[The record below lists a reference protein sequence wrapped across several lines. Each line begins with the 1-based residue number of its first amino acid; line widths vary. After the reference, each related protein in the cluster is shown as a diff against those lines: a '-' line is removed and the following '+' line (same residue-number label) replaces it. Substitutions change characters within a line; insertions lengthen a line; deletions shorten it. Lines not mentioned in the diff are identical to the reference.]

1 MRMYQLDT
9 LRTFALGAVM
19 VEHYGGPWIHARFP
33 IGGGTLGVGCFFTL
47 SGFLITGILL
57 RTFDAADRPSDA
69 FRTFY
74 ARRFLRLMPAFYAV
88 ILALVLLNIQP
99 VASSWPWHAA
109 YLTNIWV
116 ALGNP
121 SNVFWSLSVEE
132 QFYLLWPL
140 VIVMTPRRWLPT
152 VTIVLVVLAFAFKV
166 AIYQS
171 GFSLTEARGLLP
183 NNFDLLAIGC
193 LLALACYR
201 GGQPNTFDWYTGRV
215 ATVFT
220 IVAWTCFGLAVASWI
235 IWGDASTLRYFT
247 NNLLC
252 GVFFAWLVLNAAIGF
267 KGWVGAIFNLKPL
280 QYIGQI
286 SYGLYLVHNWVPKI
300 LEKYGGPM
308 PRIEL
313 GVLALVI
320 TFAICILS
328 WHFFEKPI
336 LQLRQKLGSK
346 QPAIAT

>member
-9 LRTFALGAVM
+9 LRTFSLGAVM
-19 VEHYGGPWIHARFP
+19 VEHYGGPWINARFP

-57 RTFDAADRPSDA
+57 RTFDSAERTTDA

-74 ARRFLRLMPAFYAV
+74 TRRFLRLMPAFYAV
-88 ILALVLLNIQP
+88 ILVLVLLGIQP

-152 VTIVLVVLAFAFKV
+152 VTIVLMILAVVFKV
-166 AIYQS
+166 VVYRS
-171 GFSLTEARGLLP
+171 GFSLTEARDLLP

-193 LLALACYR
+193 LLAIVCYR
-201 GGQPNTFDWYTGRV
+201 DGQANTFDWYSGRV
-215 ATVFT
+215 ATIFT
-220 IVAWTCFGLAVASWI
+220 AVAWTSFGLAVASWAAL
-235 IWGDASTLRYFT
+235 GDASILRYFT

-252 GVFFAWLVLNAAIGF
+252 GIFFAWLILNAAIGF
-267 KGWVGAIFNLKPL
+267 KGWVGRVFDLRPL

-286 SYGLYLVHNWVPKI
+286 SYGIYLVHNWMPKI
-300 LEKYGGPM
+300 IEKYGGPM
-308 PRIEL
+308 PRLQL
-313 GVLALVI
+313 GVLALVM
-320 TFAICILS
+320 TFTICILS

-336 LQLRQKLGSK
+336 LQLRHKFASK
-346 QPAIAT
+346 RTAVTA